1 MPTGTGLDAQVGFV
15 KESTYGT
22 FLAPTAFYPFT
33 SEDLGLE
40 KTYIRSQ
47 GIRTGRYFQSQ
58 SLHKATTRQ
67 GSGSLVMELLNK
79 GFGKFFDLLHGNSV
93 TPVQQGATTAYLQ
106 THNVGL
112 TEPKAS
118 ASVQVGKPSTS
129 GTVNPHSYIGCV
141 LMGMTIAVES
151 GGLATVTMNWD
162 VRDESTAQT
171 LGTASYAS
179 GAVPFDFTEGV
190 VKVGGSNI
198 ANVRSVTL
206 NIEIPR
212 AVDRFHVGNSG
223 VKDKPLLN
231 GFVAVTADAELEFAS
246 LTDHDRFKN
255 ETVAT
260 LALEFTGDVIEGAY
274 NYEANFALA
283 ATKQVT
289 SRPTVSGPGII
300 TSSAS
305 FEGLDTGA
313 ATPLVVEYLSTD
325 TTV

>member
-22 FLAPTAFYPFT
+22 FVAPTAFYPFT

-40 KTYIRSQ
+40 KTYISSQ

-58 SLHKATTRQ
+58 NLHKATTRQ

-79 GFGKFFDLLHGNSV
+79 GFGKFFDLLHGNVV

-106 THNVGL
+106 THNIGL

-118 ASVQVGKPSTS
+118 ASIQVGKPSTN
-129 GTVNPHSYIGCV
+129 GTVNPHSYLGCV
-141 LMGMTIAVES
+141 LVGMSISLES
-151 GGLATVTMNWD
+151 GGLASVTMNWD
-162 VRDESTAQT
+162 VRDESTSET

-190 VKVGGSNI
+190 VKVAGASI
-198 ANVRSVTL
+198 ANVRSVTI
-206 NIEIPR
+206 NIEVPR

-246 LTDHDRFKN
+246 LTDHTRFKN

-260 LALEFTGDVIEGAY
+260 LALELTGDVIETSY
-274 NYEANFALA
+274 NYECNLSLA

-289 SRPTVSGPGII
+289 SRPVVSGPGIL
-300 TSSAS
+300 TSPAS
-305 FEGLDTGA
+305 FVGLDTGA
-313 ATPLVVEYLSTD
+313 AVPLVVEYQSTD
-325 TTV
+325 VTV